1 MNTAFVS
8 FNSVCNHTRDK
19 QIGLPLRGCP
29 ILLTDRIG
37 LHSVLLPLLI
47 PGLSRSALKTVLLFF
62 FNCTVKVVT
71 NTIHNSTYI
80 HLLTIRH
87 VTEFTFIACMQMLN
101 DYIAYL
107 QYTVLLT
114 CKHHLYDI
122 NYLHYVTLDY
132 TIFHYNT
139 LHYLLTYIA
148 YNTLH
153 NLTIRCIT
161 YSLYVVIV

>member
-1 MNTAFVS
+1 MWTRLSCRSIRSVIIHRTPAARLSDFVNRPNWTPLS
-8 FNSVCNHTRDK
+8 PITITYTR
-19 QIGLPLRGCP
+19 
-29 ILLTDRIG
+29 
-37 LHSVLLPLLI
+37 S
-47 PGLSRSALKTVLLFF
+47 LKTVLLFF
-62 FNCTVKVVT
+62 IIFFICTVKVVT

-114 CKHHLYDI
+114 WKHHLYDI

>member
-1 MNTAFVS
+1 MFPTRLNPNNFLFYITSNFTAIHFLFY
-8 FNSVCNHTRDK
+8 FN
-19 QIGLPLRGCP
+19 
-29 ILLTDRIG
+29 
-37 LHSVLLPLLI
+37 
-47 PGLSRSALKTVLLFF
+47 KTVFF
-62 FNCTVKVVT
+62 ICTVKVVT
-71 NTIHNSTYI
+71 NTVHNSTYI

-87 VTEFTFIACMQMLN
+87 VTEFTFITCMQMLN

-107 QYTVLLT
+107 QYTMLLT
-114 CKHHLYDI
+114 GKHHLYDI

-161 YSLYVVIV
+161 YLLYVVIV